1 MAVPADRRYAE
12 THEWHMKEG
21 DLVVVGLT
29 QFAVD
34 QLTDITFAEMQGEGT
49 TVEAGGE
56 IGEVES
62 VKTSSDVYSGVSGEI
77 VQVNGAL
84 ADDPS
89 VLNTDPFGEGWLVK
103 IRPSNPDEF
112 ESLMDAGTYDEKNPS

>member
-49 TVEAGGE
+49 TIEAGGE

-77 VQVNGAL
+77 VEVNEAL

-112 ESLMDAGTYDEKNPS
+112 EGLMDAGTYDEKNPS

>member
-1 MAVPADRRYAE
+1 MAVPDDRRYAE
-12 THEWHMKEG
+12 THEWHMQEG

-62 VKTSSDVYSGVSGEI
+62 VKTSSDVYSGISGEI
-77 VQVNGAL
+77 VQINSAL

-103 IRPSNPDEF
+103 IRPSNPDELDG
-112 ESLMDAGTYDEKNPS
+112 LMDAATYEEKNPS

>member
-12 THEWHMKEG
+12 THEWHMQDG

-62 VKTSSDVYSGVSGEI
+62 VKTSSDIYSGVSGEI

-103 IRPSNPDEF
+103 IRPSNPDEL
-112 ESLMDAGTYDEKNPS
+112 EGLMDAGTYDEKNPS

>member
-1 MAVPADRRYAE
+1 
-12 THEWHMKEG
+12 MKEG
-21 DLVVVGLT
+21 DLVVIGLT

-34 QLTDITFAEMQGEGT
+34 QLTDITFAEMRDMGT
-49 TVEAGGE
+49 TIEAGGE

-77 VQVNGAL
+77 VEVNSAL

-89 VLNTDPFGEGWLVK
+89 VLNNDPFGEGWLVK
-103 IRPSNPDEF
+103 IRPSNPDELD
-112 ESLMDAGTYDEKNPS
+112 SLMDADTYEEKNPS